1 MAIYRFDKTSGGWSR
16 RDVFKAGIAA
26 AAVAATGPYYL
37 RYARA
42 ASGPIK
48 IGFPVPLTGPYGT
61 EAKDQ
66 ATCAQIAVDEFNAAG
81 GLKGRKVE
89 LLVRDSKLNP
99 GEAAKRALEL
109 TESDKVDFLCG
120 CLSASVQLAVNQVAA
135 KHGVIYNSISQSDA
149 INNASDFTKY
159 TFHEALNPHLTS
171 GAVGRYV
178 FPKYGKKVAY
188 LLADYA
194 YGHEML
200 AGFKA
205 VGEKFNVET
214 VAEVRAPLGTTDFS
228 TFFPRIQAA
237 KPDVL
242 ICINFGRDQLN
253 TIKQANDFGLK
264 QQMQIAYPVILITE
278 RLAAGPG
285 PFEGIIGGMNYYWGI
300 EDKYA
305 SAKRLNDA
313 YRKVRNGAVPSGYGA
328 YAYAGIYGIL
338 EGVKKAGTTDAD
350 SVIAAMEAM
359 KYDAY
364 KGEEYFRKCD
374 HQAVQSVFI
383 VQSKPAAK
391 VKSTYDVFEVVK
403 TDPANVDNLR
413 TCDEEGHQA

>member
-1 MAIYRFDKTSGGWSR
+1 MTKYRFDEKTGGWSR
-16 RDVFKAGIAA
+16 RDVFKVGLGA

-37 RYARA
+37 RYAHA
-42 ASGPIK
+42 ADGTIK
-48 IGFPVPLTGPYGT
+48 IGFPVPLSGPYGT

-66 ATCAQIAVDEFNAAG
+66 VVCAKIAVDEFNKAG
-81 GLKGRKVE
+81 GLKGRMAE

-109 TESDKVDFLCG
+109 TESDKVNFLCG

-149 INNASDFTKY
+149 INNAADFTKY

-200 AGFKA
+200 RGFKA
-205 VGEKFNVET
+205 VGKQFGVET
-214 VAEVRAPLGTTDFS
+214 VAEVRAPLGTADFS

-242 ICINFGRDQLN
+242 VCINFGRDQLN
-253 TIKQANDFGLK
+253 TIKQASDFGIK
-264 QQMQIAYPVILITE
+264 KQMQIAYPVILIDE
-278 RLAAGPG
+278 RLAAGPD
-285 PFEGIIGGMNYYWGI
+285 PFEGIIGGTNYYWGI

-313 YRKVRNGAVPSGYGA
+313 HRKVQGGAVPSGYGA

-350 SVIAAMEAM
+350 SVIAAMEQL

-364 KGEEYFRKCD
+364 KGEEHFRRCD
-374 HQAVQSVFI
+374 HQAVQSVLI

-391 VKSTYDVFEVVK
+391 VTSKYDVFEVVE
-403 TDPANVDNLR
+403 TDAANEKNLR
-413 TCDEEGHQA
+413 TCAEEGHKA